1 MNPHAHLSSPHPSN
15 AQTSGSLQQQ
25 QQQQPPPPPP
35 GSHHLGNPGSAP
47 NGSPHPSN
55 QPLSAHWA
63 QQLNLANNS
72 RRATSPHHYARAA
85 HLAAR
90 GQANAAAAAAAAA
103 AASQGGGGGER
114 NSTPVPSAAIPITDP
129 NRPGSVILGGKLVNG
144 LVATGGS
151 HRKESSS
158 TNGDDSSSSGAG
170 GLRSAST
177 ASTRSAVAAPAA
189 PSTPGI
195 EGNPVGSTGG
205 AKDKDSAAAKKQTWT
220 TLDIGGM
227 HLKNLSPE
235 LFRYSFLT
243 TLYIPHNALSELP
256 VAISKLTHLTHLDAS
271 SNKLTSVPPE
281 LGLLTRLREL
291 YLFDNHL
298 TSLPPQLG
306 TLHLLD
312 TLGIEGNPLPDTL
325 RSLVEKD
332 GTSGLISYLRDSC
345 PVQDPPPERPWLTIE
360 PDALPQPDKRPEETF
375 SLMCYN
381 VLCDRYATPQL
392 YGYTPSWALSW
403 EYRKELILQEVLL
416 YGSDIIC
423 LQASHAPP
431 PPGSW
436 FVGLF
441 L

>member
-1 MNPHAHLSSPHPSN
+1 M
-15 AQTSGSLQQQ
+15 
-25 QQQQPPPPPP
+25 
-35 GSHHLGNPGSAP
+35 
-47 NGSPHPSN
+47 
-55 QPLSAHWA
+55 
-63 QQLNLANNS
+63 
-72 RRATSPHHYARAA
+72 
-85 HLAAR
+85 AAR
-90 GQANAAAAAAAAA
+90 GQANAAAAASAAAA
-103 AASQGGGGGER
+103 ANGS
-114 NSTPVPSAAIPITDP
+114 STPTPSAAIPITDP

-144 LVATGGS
+144 LVATGGT
-151 HRKESSS
+151 HRKDSS
-158 TNGDDSSSSGAG
+158 NGDDSGSSGGGGG

-177 ASTRSAVAAPAA
+177 ASTRSGTNNGGSSLSAGGGGNGGGGPT
-189 PSTPGI
+189 TPGL
-195 EGNPVGSTGG
+195 EGNPVGLTVSP
-205 AKDKDSAAAKKQTWT
+205 KEDKEAKKQTWT

-235 LFRYSFLT
+235 LFRYAFLT

-256 VAISKLTHLTHLDAS
+256 TAISKLTHLTHLDAS
-271 SNKLTSVPPE
+271 SNKLTSVPPQ

-332 GTSGLISYLRDSC
+332 GTTGLISYLRDSC
-345 PVQDPPPERPWLTIE
+345 PVQEPPPERPWLTIE

-375 SLMCYN
+375 SLMCN
-381 VLCDRYATPQL
+381 NILCDRYATPQM
-392 YGYTPSWALSW
+392 YGYTPSWALAW

-423 LQASHAPP
+423 LQVPS
-431 PPGSW
+431 
-436 FVGLF
+436 LF
-441 L
+441 SLSLSRRFGHLKLTKGDLDVL